1 MLITLWQTVLKGSL
15 AALAILLAGYATEY
29 LLNQPENPFLLAS
42 MGASAVILFALP
54 QSPMARPWAVTG
66 GHLLSAITGI
76 TCAALLKDTHVA
88 AAVAAGTSLLVM
100 SMARCVHPP
109 GGATALLAVLGGD
122 VVQAAGYAFLLIPA
136 INLIVLLVIAR
147 LCNRG
152 VRTTPPTS
160 RHTDLLAE
168 DWIAALNDIGVVMTD
183 MSESGLENLHRLASG
198 HAHRRREKQP
208 DPANIRQPPS

>member
-54 QSPMARPWAVTG
+54 QSPMALRY
-66 GHLLSAITGI
+66 
-76 TCAALLKDTHVA
+76 
-88 AAVAAGTSLLVM
+88 
-100 SMARCVHPP
+100 
-109 GGATALLAVLGGD
+109 
-122 VVQAAGYAFLLIPA
+122 GY
-136 INLIVLLVIAR
+136 
-147 LCNRG
+147 
-152 VRTTPPTS
+152 
-160 RHTDLLAE
+160 
-168 DWIAALNDIGVVMTD
+168 WIAALNDIGVVMTD